1 VVRCVHNQ
9 TVARWIV
16 VAGGFALLAVLAA
29 ACGDAQQPSAA
40 HRATSTTGKVTVRLA
55 AGGVTVTPWT
65 GLHDGQQV
73 EVNVK
78 GFPPGWKVHLS
89 ECLTPFEANELGCGS
104 QLAAQAFG
112 LSDQAGNG
120 SIPFVVHS
128 SAGTSPNS
136 STLAPCSGQC
146 VIVATSGVPVG
157 TAKGTYYMAPI
168 MFSNSTPT
176 SPTVTPTSAASALL
190 ACSASELTMTAT
202 PQSPSYNWGDTMQV
216 VIELSKS
223 TGPACYVLFG
233 AFTSGD
239 PGGGCYPDVTLHF
252 FDANV
257 SGSNAL
263 LGPFLHQCLPTSRI
277 VSPGTP
283 LVLEVVAPL
292 QCGASAPNCGVS
304 HDGVETWDGRVEW
317 QLASSQNLGVNFQ
330 VEVVTSPAASTT
342 TTALT
347 PQPSSTSTSTS
358 TSTTQTTS

>member
-1 VVRCVHNQ
+1 MLHNQ
-9 TVARWIV
+9 SVARWTV
-16 VAGGFALLAVLAA
+16 AAGGLAVLAVLAA
-29 ACGDAQQPSAA
+29 ACGGAQHSAA
-40 HRATSTTGKVTVRLA
+40 HRTTSTTGKVTIRLE
-55 AGGVTVTPWT
+55 AGGVTVTPWV

-73 EVNVK
+73 EVTVR

-89 ECLTPFEANELGCGS
+89 ECLTPLEANKLGCGS
-104 QLAAQAFG
+104 QLAAQPFG
-112 LSDQAGNG
+112 LSDQAGNV

-128 SAGTSPNS
+128 MAGTSPNKL
-136 STLAPCSGQC
+136 TLEPCSGEC

-157 TAKGTYYMAPI
+157 TAAKGTYFMAPI
-168 MFSNSTPT
+168 MFSSSTST
-176 SPTVTPTSAASALL
+176 SRTVTPTTATSTLL

-223 TGPACYVLFG
+223 IGPACYVLPGVFN
-233 AFTSGD
+233 SGD
-239 PGGGCYPDVTLHF
+239 PGEGCYPDLTLHF
-252 FDANV
+252 FDPNV

-263 LGPFLHQCLPTSRI
+263 LGPFLHQCLPTSSV

-283 LVLEVVAPL
+283 LVLEVAAPL
-292 QCGASAPNCGVS
+292 QCGAGAPKCGVS

-330 VEVVTSPAASTT
+330 VQVVTSPASSTNTT
-342 TTALT
+342 TLT
-347 PQPSSTSTSTS
+347 PEPSSTS